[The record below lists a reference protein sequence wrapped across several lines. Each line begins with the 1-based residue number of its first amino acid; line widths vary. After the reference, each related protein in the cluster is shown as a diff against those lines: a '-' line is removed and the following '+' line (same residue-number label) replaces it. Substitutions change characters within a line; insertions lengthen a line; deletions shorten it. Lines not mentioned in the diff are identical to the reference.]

1 MMKYFSVVWVCLAVA
16 ACSVQKT
23 DPAAEEWIRLFNGRD
38 LDGWDVK
45 ITGSPLNE
53 NLNNTFRV
61 EKGILRASYDEYP
74 GFDGEFGH
82 LFYKEKFSYYK
93 LRIEY
98 RFTGNQV
105 QGGPGWARRNSG
117 VMLHSQSAASM
128 DLDQSFPTSIEF
140 QFLGG
145 LGDGERPT
153 GNLCTPGTHVEMKD
167 SLFTPHCINS
177 TSKTFD
183 GDQWVEAEAIVLGD
197 SVIFHLING
206 DTVLTYQKPQL
217 DDQDVNYSK
226 LYPLI
231 GSRYLSGGYIAL
243 QAESHPV
250 EFRKVELLNLEG
262 CTDPKALNYKGY
274 YMKSDNRLCRYK
286 KKN

>member
-1 MMKYFSVVWVCLAVA
+1 MKNFCIALISIAIT
-16 ACSVQKT
+16 ACSVQKN
-23 DPAAEEWIRLFNGRD
+23 DPSGENWIQLFNGRN
-38 LDGWDVK
+38 LDGWNIK
-45 ITGSPLNE
+45 ITGYPLNE

-61 EKGILRASYDEYP
+61 EKGILKASYDQYQD
-74 GFDGEFGH
+74 FDGEFGH
-82 LFYKEKFSYYK
+82 LFYQEKFSYYK

-98 RFTGNQV
+98 RFTGDQAN
-105 QGGPGWARRNSG
+105 GGPGWAKRNSG
-117 VMLHSQSAASM
+117 VMIHSQSAASM
-128 DLDQSFPTSIEF
+128 DKDQPFPTSIEV

-153 GNLCTPGTHVEMKD
+153 GNLCTPGTHVEIKD

-177 TSKTFD
+177 ASKTFD

-206 DTVLTYQKPQL
+206 DTVLSYQKPQL
-217 DDQDVNYSK
+217 DDQDANYSK
-226 LYPLI
+226 MYTHF
-231 GSRYLSGGYIAL
+231 GSRYLKEGYLAL

-262 CTDPKALNYKGY
+262 CTDPKALNYKAY
-274 YMKSDNRLCRYK
+274 VVKSDNSKCVYK
-286 KKN
+286 KN